1 MTHKI
6 FQLFSVLFFLS
17 NMMYAQTEKTIS
29 KQQRKEEKKA
39 KKDSIKAQKV
49 AEGRSLLS
57 PLVAPGYT
65 PELGAFLAVGGLW
78 SFKTNR
84 NDDKIQRSS
93 MPFTF
98 SYTSTGAIVFNAK
111 PTTFWLADK
120 LRIDADIWY
129 KNMPDNYWGVGA
141 ENAINTPQSDS
152 TTAYQREWW
161 WMNPRILYQ
170 VKKNFFVGLNID
182 YNYTKGSDPSAGVA
196 ADPNYIEFNDRPL
209 NSGLGLILRYDSRDI
224 PVNAWEG
231 VFLDLSATFYT
242 TAFGGDND
250 YQTFLIDYRQYEQ
263 VGKTGQV
270 LSWQIKSRIAT
281 GDVPY
286 GEMGQLGNP
295 FDLRGYS
302 WGRFRDKS
310 LFFVL
315 PEYRH
320 TFYKQNGD
328 MSKHGAVV
336 WVATGTVWDF
346 ETVDSQN
353 MHWLPNF
360 GVGYRLEL
368 QPRMNLR
375 LDFGIGQESSGIY
388 FNFNQAF

>member
-1 MTHKI
+1 MINKI
-6 FQLFSVLFFLS
+6 SQLFLVFLLLS
-17 NMMYAQTEKTIS
+17 SIMYSQTDKKTL
-29 KQQRKEEKKA
+29 KQQQKKEKKA
-39 KKDSIKAQKV
+39 HKDSIKAQKV
-49 AEGRSLLS
+49 AEGRSLIS

-78 SFKTNR
+78 SFKTNKD
-84 NDDKIQRSS
+84 DDKIQRSS
-93 MPFTF
+93 MPFTL

-111 PTTFWLADK
+111 PTTFWLEDK
-120 LRIDADIWY
+120 LRIDADLWY

-161 WMNPRILYQ
+161 WINPRFLYQ
-170 VKKNFFVGLNID
+170 AKKNYFVGLNVD
-182 YNYTKGSDPSAGVA
+182 YNYTKGSDSSAGVA
-196 ADPNYIEFNDRPL
+196 ADPNYTEFNDKPL

-231 VFLDLSATFYT
+231 LYLDLSATFYT

-250 YQTFLIDYRQYEQ
+250 YQAYMIDYRQYEQ
-263 VGKTGQV
+263 VGKIGQV
-270 LSWQIKSRIAT
+270 MSWQIKARIT
-281 GDVPY
+281 EGEVPY

-295 FDLRGYS
+295 FDLRGYT

-310 LFFVL
+310 LFFLL

-320 TFYKQNGD
+320 TFYKKDGE

-336 WVATGTVWDF
+336 WVGTGTVWDF

-353 MHWLPNF
+353 MHWLPNY

-375 LDFGIGQESSGIY
+375 LDFGFGQESSGIY